1 MKKKIIISWL
11 LATIITLGAAYYQ
24 RKTGPTY
31 EKKVIVDIRGNSYK
45 FKLERSHSS
54 SSDYEIKLPVND
66 NSVRG
71 FIIFRKYP
79 TQNKW
84 DTIAMKRSG
93 IEMISYLPKQPPA
106 GKLEYYFIFRTG
118 AETYPVLQ
126 ENPVVIRYKGDVP
139 FFPILLPH
147 ILFMF
152 LAMLLSN
159 FAGLLGIFKIEKARL
174 YTSVTFALILIG
186 GMILGPIVQKY
197 AFGEFWT
204 GVPFGWDLTDNKTLI
219 AFIAW
224 LITLFA
230 NRKRYRPGY
239 IIAAAIVTLV
249 IFSIPHSMF
258 GSELNPATGTLT
270 TG

>member
-1 MKKKIIISWL
+1 MKKKIIISWV

-24 RKTGPTY
+24 RKTGPSY
-31 EKKVIVDIRGNSYK
+31 EKKVIVDIKENSYK

-54 SSDYEIKLPVND
+54 SSDYEVKLPIAD

-79 TQNKW
+79 THNKW
-84 DTIAMKRSG
+84 DTVAMKRSG
-93 IEMISYLPKQPPA
+93 NVMISYLPKQPPA

-118 AETYPVLQ
+118 AETYPILQ

-159 FAGLLGIFKIEKARL
+159 VAGLISIFKIEKARL
-174 YTSVTFALILIG
+174 YTFITFTSMLIG

-197 AFGEFWT
+197 AFGELWT
-204 GVPFGWDLTDNKTLI
+204 GIPFGWDLTDNKTLI

-224 LITLFA
+224 IVALIM
-230 NRKRYRPGY
+230 NRKKFRPSY

-258 GSELNPATGTLT
+258 GSELNPSTGTIT